1 MKKLST
7 LLISLFVAALCFGQ
21 TTEQKYDAQLAKRL
35 GADDYGMKS
44 YILVILKTG
53 SNTTT
58 DKRFIDSCFAGHMS
72 NMGVMVKAGKLLV
85 AGPIGKNEKSY
96 RGIFILNAKDFEEAK
111 ELLKGDPA
119 VKEGLLDAELYNWY
133 GSAALPLYLESAD
146 KIAKKNI

>member
-1 MKKLST
+1 
-7 LLISLFVAALCFGQ
+7 
-21 TTEQKYDAQLAKRL
+21 
-35 GADDYGMKS
+35 
-44 YILVILKTG
+44 
-53 SNTTT
+53 
-58 DKRFIDSCFAGHMS
+58 
-72 NMGVMVKAGKLLV
+72 MGVMVKAGKLVV

-146 KIAKKNI
+146 KIAKQKR

>member
-7 LLISLFVAALCFGQ
+7 LIVSLFVAALCIGQ
-21 TTEQKYDAQLAKRL
+21 TTEKKFDGELAKRL

-53 SNTTT
+53 GNTTT
-58 DKRFIDSCFAGHMS
+58 DKKFIDSCFAGHMS
-72 NMGVMVKAGKLLV
+72 NMGVMVKAGKLVV

-96 RGIFILNAKDFEEAK
+96 RGIFILNAKDFAEAK

-119 VKEGLLDAELYNWY
+119 VKAGLLDAELYNWY

-146 KIAKKNI
+146 VIAKQKR